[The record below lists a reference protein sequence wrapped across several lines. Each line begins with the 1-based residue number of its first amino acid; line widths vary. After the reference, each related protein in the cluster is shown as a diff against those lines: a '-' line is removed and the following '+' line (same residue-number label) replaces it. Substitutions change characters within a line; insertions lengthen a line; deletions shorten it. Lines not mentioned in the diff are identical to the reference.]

1 MPDYS
6 FDEKNGIYNVMDL
19 TGMGKNIP
27 KMQDAVA
34 KQKERITQQNPADY
48 LTPQL
53 NYGTGQ
59 STFQQGTQQS
69 REAMASS
76 PWYQQYLKDLGS
88 AKEKVQGWGGEGGAG
103 GGGGGGGGGVETPGY
118 SENFKKFQGGLY
130 GYAQDLMT
138 KESPFGQT
146 AVNLKTRDIDM
157 GNQQKIDSIK
167 ADFAARGQAG
177 SPQEQKALEQIDYGA
192 KMQKADVMQKNAEQ
206 DAQYGLQKS
215 EVLRSYHDSFNQ
227 AEMQNRAM
235 IMQGQQINAAAAAGA
250 ASAAAGDAKWQ
261 LMMELNLADKA
272 ANAGQAYEGE
282 QFGRYMQGAQF
293 DMGKTQWSNE
303 FQYTKT
309 YNNQMIDLNRELAAQ
324 AAKTAKSGQ
333 IWGAIGG
340 ALGAVGGVVG
350 SILGK

>member
-1 MPDYS
+1 MADYA
-6 FDEKNGIYNVMDL
+6 FDDNEGTYNQKPLAPTTPKL
-19 TGMGKNIP
+19 TGKPGLISQIANVQNLSPRYAVPALGYGK
-27 KMQDAVA
+27 Q
-34 KQKERITQQNPADY
+34 
-48 LTPQL
+48 
-53 NYGTGQ
+53 G
-59 STFQQGTQQS
+59 STFQQGTEQS

-76 PWYQQYLKDLGS
+76 PWYQQYLSDLGE
-88 AKEKVQGWGGEGGAG
+88 AKGKVQNWGGEG

-250 ASAAAGDAKWQ
+250 ASAASADAKWQ

-272 ANAGQAYEGE
+272 AGMGMDYENQ

-293 DMGKTQWSNE
+293 DMGKTQWANE
-303 FQYTKT
+303 FEYTKT

-333 IWGAIGG
+333 IWGAIGSFFG
-340 ALGAVGGVVG
+340 AAGSVLGAV
-350 SILGK
+350 L